1 MAFKGASQPSDN
13 AGGQQQM
20 APEDAAD
27 LKRQMEEQASW
38 GFVSRYGRTG
48 RIQSVQAEDKTIQIN
63 TPKGALQATVGD
75 GTNIHK
81 TTNEEVRTLT
91 FEELTPGMLVTV
103 DGSNGTR
110 ENADASEIQVI
121 PEGEGGFNIQPV
133 AGDGPSRRTSLK

>member
-1 MAFKGASQPSDN
+1 M
-13 AGGQQQM
+13 
-20 APEDAAD
+20 
-27 LKRQMEEQASW
+27 
-38 GFVSRYGRTG
+38 
-48 RIQSVQAEDKTIQIN
+48 
-63 TPKGALQATVGD
+63 GD

-121 PEGEGGFNIQPV
+121 QEGEGGFNIQPV
-133 AGDGPSRRTSLK
+133 AGDGPSSPTVLK